1 MSSRKIIFIV
11 IAILLLLSGVFA
23 LWKIST
29 SKELAKAE
37 KVDSLSVWVVWWTT
51 EQYNT
56 LFSGFSSYKKE
67 YAKTKLDIRVFPD
80 YDQYRR
86 ILLSTLADGWGPDI
100 FMVDAGAD
108 DILEKKLEP
117 IPEDIIDF
125 SNFEKEYEDIFLSLI
140 TSTGSWDKKKQ
151 YIKGIPLG
159 YETLGIFY
167 NKSLL
172 LSVPKTWNE
181 VSAMYEN
188 GALPNVFP
196 TNIGMGSR
204 FTPFSTDII
213 ASFLLST
220 GIQSYE
226 KSGGAGG
233 VNEYKSYALAE
244 MKRPTG
250 ENTQDE
256 TGTTTKTLF
265 SEKKTMEDEKLSTI
279 DLFMRGK
286 IAFVVGYP
294 SLVSE
299 IEKAYKRAWDA
310 AVGGILLTERL
321 PVESVGKAETRLAR
335 YDYLALSTKTKHALA
350 SVDLLAYLLTETALE
365 KRNEAFPLLISPR
378 RSDYESSARNS
389 LSKVFAKTRL
399 ESFIPLPG
407 EKMEVFHYGLKTTFE
422 KIFGEDI
429 DRSEKIDSNILD
441 KISLSVQCEVEST
454 EKWSLSE
461 ICLKNE

>member
-29 SKELAKAE
+29 SKELAKTE
-37 KVDSLSVWVVWWTT
+37 KVDSLSIWVVWGTT

-56 LFSGFSSYKKE
+56 LFSGFGDYKKE

-117 IPEDIIDF
+117 IPEDIINF
-125 SNFEKEYEDIFLSLI
+125 SNFEKDYEDIFLSLI

-151 YIKGIPLG
+151 YINGIPLG
-159 YETLGIFY
+159 YETLGMFY

-181 VSAMYEN
+181 VSAMYAN
-188 GALPNVFP
+188 DALPNVFP

-220 GIQSYE
+220 GIQS
-226 KSGGAGG
+226 
-233 VNEYKSYALAE
+233 
-244 MKRPTG
+244 
-250 ENTQDE
+250 
-256 TGTTTKTLF
+256 
-265 SEKKTMEDEKLSTI
+265 
-279 DLFMRGK
+279 
-286 IAFVVGYP
+286 
-294 SLVSE
+294 
-299 IEKAYKRAWDA
+299 
-310 AVGGILLTERL
+310 
-321 PVESVGKAETRLAR
+321 
-335 YDYLALSTKTKHALA
+335 
-350 SVDLLAYLLTETALE
+350 
-365 KRNEAFPLLISPR
+365 
-378 RSDYESSARNS
+378 
-389 LSKVFAKTRL
+389 
-399 ESFIPLPG
+399 
-407 EKMEVFHYGLKTTFE
+407 
-422 KIFGEDI
+422 
-429 DRSEKIDSNILD
+429 
-441 KISLSVQCEVEST
+441 
-454 EKWSLSE
+454 
-461 ICLKNE
+461 